1 MTCLHCAAAHQNGR
15 FCIRCGKRMPRT
27 EVSGR
32 AAWRIRRTPA
42 SRSREA
48 RLRER
53 EGVRALRGARRPV
66 PADEAAKSTV
76 PHDAITV
83 QRGDLRG
90 MYDKAMARAA
100 VPARAPLQRYL
111 AVLARTS

>member
-1 MTCLHCAAAHQNGR
+1 MSCLHCTAAHQTGR
-15 FCIRCGKRMPRT
+15 FCIRCGTRMPRA
-27 EVSGR
+27 EVPGR
-32 AAWRIRRTPA
+32 TARRIRLTPA
-42 SRSREA
+42 IRSREA

-53 EGVRALRGARRPV
+53 EGVRALRGGRRPG

-76 PHDAITV
+76 PHDAIAV

-90 MYDKAMARAA
+90 MYDRAMARAA